1 MKTFK
6 ISYFVVV
13 LITVL
18 AIAITLSEPLRVE
31 ASHRDRYGLAITAT
45 QGKKGGNRTSAM
57 TCDKSP
63 KVCRLKGSS
72 GRDCCRKRCVD
83 LRTNKLNCGRCGKS
97 CQRSSA
103 IPKYHLINLP
113 TPSSLFLVKDKM
125 DRISGLSDELLV
137 KILSFLPT
145 EDAVSTSVLSKQWR
159 FLWMWLPKLEYRD
172 FIDKNLPLHKAPV
185 LESLVLKSC
194 NAELFRPE
202 NIKLWVG
209 IVVSR
214 CVRELTLSIRYNS
227 PRNKPF
233 VPLPSSFYTCCSS
246 LTALKLKGESIF
258 VDVPQSVNLPSL
270 KTLKLRDVTY
280 LNDDSLRL
288 LLSNC
293 TALEELFID
302 RYGEADDNV
311 RALVVKNS
319 TLQRLTLKMYSDHLD
334 VQHVIVTPSLKYF
347 KLYDEGHDLSYS
359 IEHMPKLEEADID
372 VASSLDELLG
382 SMTSV
387 KRLSLRQFFNRDDE
401 SVLTVGAVFNQ
412 LEHVKLS
419 FYSDDWSKLL
429 VWLLRISPKLREL
442 NIYVDQNDSQFQ
454 YYTPVE
460 WNNRSSVP
468 ECLQNTLE
476 TFKFEEFM
484 GTQEEGDFLSFFF
497 KNASCLKST
506 SITDRVIDGTE
517 EVEQCGYKNR
527 SVTCKWKSDFLN
539 RLIGCDNNV
548 LNRKS

>member
-13 LITVL
+13 LITFL

-31 ASHRDRYGLAITAT
+31 ASHRDRYGLVITAT

-72 GRDCCRKRCVD
+72 GRDCCRKRDIVEGALRSATKGDRVHMGCAAMLEETIGVQPYKKTIWTESVD
-83 LRTNKLNCGRCGKS
+83 YQMNYWLRYYPFFRQKMLSQLAFCPNNGGT
-97 CQRSSA
+97 QTSS
-103 IPKYHLINLP
+103 
-113 TPSSLFLVKDKM
+113 T
-125 DRISGLSDELLV
+125 RICPYI
-137 KILSFLPT
+137 KPP
-145 EDAVSTSVLSKQWR
+145 A
-159 FLWMWLPKLEYRD
+159 
-172 FIDKNLPLHKAPV
+172 

-194 NAELFRPE
+194 NAELFQPE

-209 IVVSR
+209 IAVSR

-246 LTALKLKGESIF
+246 LTALKLKGDSIF

-280 LNDDSLRL
+280 LNDDALRL

-311 RALVVKNS
+311 RALVVENS

-372 VASSLDELLG
+372 VSSSLDELLG
-382 SMTSV
+382 SMTPV

-401 SVLTVGAVFNQ
+401 

-429 VWLLRISPKLREL
+429 VWLLRNSPKLREL
-442 NIYVDQNDSQFQ
+442 NIYVDQSDSQFQ
-454 YYTPVE
+454 DYAPVE
-460 WNNRSSVP
+460 WKNRSSVP

-476 TFKFEEFM
+476 TFKFEGFK

-506 SITDRVIDGTE
+506 SITD
-517 EVEQCGYKNR
+517 Y
-527 SVTCKWKSDFLN
+527 VTQ
-539 RLIGCDNNV
+539 RGI
-548 LNRKS
+548 

>member
-1 MKTFK
+1 
-6 ISYFVVV
+6 
-13 LITVL
+13 
-18 AIAITLSEPLRVE
+18 
-31 ASHRDRYGLAITAT
+31 
-45 QGKKGGNRTSAM
+45 
-57 TCDKSP
+57 
-63 KVCRLKGSS
+63 
-72 GRDCCRKRCVD
+72 
-83 LRTNKLNCGRCGKS
+83 
-97 CQRSSA
+97 
-103 IPKYHLINLP
+103 
-113 TPSSLFLVKDKM
+113 
-125 DRISGLSDELLV
+125 
-137 KILSFLPT
+137 
-145 EDAVSTSVLSKQWR
+145 
-159 FLWMWLPKLEYRD
+159 MWLPKLEYRD

-319 TLQRLTLKMYSDHLD
+319 TLQRLTLKMYSEHLG

-347 KLYDEGHDLSYS
+347 KLYDEGHSLSYS

-372 VASSLDELLG
+372 VSSSLDELLG
-382 SMTSV
+382 SMTPV

-506 SITDRVIDGTE
+506 SITDYVTQR
-517 EVEQCGYKNR
+517 GYR
-527 SVTCKWKSDFLN
+527 W
-539 RLIGCDNNV
+539 R
-548 LNRKS
+548 

>member
-1 MKTFK
+1 
-6 ISYFVVV
+6 
-13 LITVL
+13 
-18 AIAITLSEPLRVE
+18 
-31 ASHRDRYGLAITAT
+31 
-45 QGKKGGNRTSAM
+45 
-57 TCDKSP
+57 
-63 KVCRLKGSS
+63 
-72 GRDCCRKRCVD
+72 
-83 LRTNKLNCGRCGKS
+83 
-97 CQRSSA
+97 
-103 IPKYHLINLP
+103 
-113 TPSSLFLVKDKM
+113 M

-159 FLWMWLPKLEYRD
+159 FLWMWLPKLEYHD
-172 FIDKNLPLHKAPV
+172 YYATNPPDTSDL
-185 LESLVLKSC
+185 SLVLKSC
-194 NAELFRPE
+194 NAELFQPE

-209 IVVSR
+209 IAVSR

-280 LNDDSLRL
+280 LNDDALRL

-311 RALVVKNS
+311 RALVVENS

-372 VASSLDELLG
+372 VSSSLDELLG
-382 SMTSV
+382 SMTPV

-401 SVLTVGAVFNQ
+401 SVLTVG
-412 LEHVKLS
+412 S
-419 FYSDDWSKLL
+419 
-429 VWLLRISPKLREL
+429 
-442 NIYVDQNDSQFQ
+442 
-454 YYTPVE
+454 
-460 WNNRSSVP
+460 
-468 ECLQNTLE
+468 
-476 TFKFEEFM
+476 
-484 GTQEEGDFLSFFF
+484 
-497 KNASCLKST
+497 ST
-506 SITDRVIDGTE
+506 S
-517 EVEQCGYKNR
+517 
-527 SVTCKWKSDFLN
+527 LN
-539 RLIGCDNNV
+539 M
-548 LNRKS
+548 

>member
-13 LITVL
+13 LITFL

-31 ASHRDRYGLAITAT
+31 ASHRDRYGLVITAT

-72 GRDCCRKRCVD
+72 GRDCCRKRDIVEVA
-83 LRTNKLNCGRCGKS
+83 LR
-97 CQRSSA
+97 SA
-103 IPKYHLINLP
+103 TKG
-113 TPSSLFLVKDKM
+113 
-125 DRISGLSDELLV
+125 DRVHMGCAAMLEETIGVQPYKVTEKGMFNLLV
-137 KILSFLPT
+137 QIGLQSHYNLNLKYYIASLNK
-145 EDAVSTSVLSKQWR
+145 VGQ
-159 FLWMWLPKLEYRD
+159 LEKRLVN
-172 FIDKNLPLHKAPV
+172 F
-185 LESLVLKSC
+185 LVLKSC
-194 NAELFRPE
+194 NAELFQPE

-209 IVVSR
+209 IAVSR

-280 LNDDSLRL
+280 LNDDALRL

-311 RALVVKNS
+311 RALVVENS

-372 VASSLDELLG
+372 VSSSLDELLG
-382 SMTSV
+382 SMTPV

-401 SVLTVGAVFNQ
+401 SVLTVG
-412 LEHVKLS
+412 S
-419 FYSDDWSKLL
+419 
-429 VWLLRISPKLREL
+429 
-442 NIYVDQNDSQFQ
+442 
-454 YYTPVE
+454 
-460 WNNRSSVP
+460 
-468 ECLQNTLE
+468 
-476 TFKFEEFM
+476 
-484 GTQEEGDFLSFFF
+484 
-497 KNASCLKST
+497 ST
-506 SITDRVIDGTE
+506 S
-517 EVEQCGYKNR
+517 
-527 SVTCKWKSDFLN
+527 LN
-539 RLIGCDNNV
+539 M
-548 LNRKS
+548 